1 MRRTVVR
8 GVGGAAFAAALTL
21 GLAGAAQA
29 DDEPLSIDDLP
40 SISDAEVDVLRTAI
54 DVPDIQGI
62 DIPDIRPFEPEVT
75 TEGADTVVSLDTDVL
90 FEFGKAD
97 LSDDAQAAVSEA
109 VKDVPDGA
117 QIRVEG
123 HTDSIGS
130 DADNL
135 ALSKE
140 RAEAVAKAIEAER
153 DDLEVA
159 ATGKGEKEPVAPNTK
174 GNDDNPEGR
183 EKNRRVEIRYAD

>member
-8 GVGGAAFAAALTL
+8 GAGGAAFAAALTL

-62 DIPDIRPFEPEVT
+62 DIPEIRPFEPEVT
-75 TEGADTVVSLDTDVL
+75 SDGADTVVSLDTDVL

-97 LSDDAQAAVSEA
+97 LSPEAEKAVVEA

>member
-62 DIPDIRPFEPEVT
+62 DIPEIRPFEPEVT
-75 TEGADTVVSLDTDVL
+75 SDGADTVVSLDTDVL

-97 LSDDAQAAVSEA
+97 LSPEAEKAVVEA

>member
-54 DVPDIQGI
+54 DVPDIRGI
-62 DIPDIRPFEPEVT
+62 DIPEIRAFEPEVT

-109 VKDVPDGA
+109 VAGVPDGA

>member
-8 GVGGAAFAAALTL
+8 GAGGAAFAAALTL

-62 DIPDIRPFEPEVT
+62 DIPEIQPFEPEVT
-75 TEGADTVVSLDTDVL
+75 SDGADTVVSLDTDVL

-97 LSDDAQAAVSEA
+97 LSPEAEKAVVEA

>member
-1 MRRTVVR
+1 M
-8 GVGGAAFAAALTL
+8 
-21 GLAGAAQA
+21 
-29 DDEPLSIDDLP
+29 
-40 SISDAEVDVLRTAI
+40 
-54 DVPDIQGI
+54 
-62 DIPDIRPFEPEVT
+62 
-75 TEGADTVVSLDTDVL
+75 
-90 FEFGKAD
+90 
-97 LSDDAQAAVSEA
+97 
-109 VKDVPDGA
+109 DVPDGA

-140 RAEAVAKAIEAER
+140 RAEAVAKAIEAAR

>member
-1 MRRTVVR
+1 MRRTVLR

-75 TEGADTVVSLDTDVL
+75 SDGEDTVVSLDTDVL

-97 LSDDAQAAVSEA
+97 LSPEAEKAVVEA
-109 VKDVPDGA
+109 VEDVPDGA

-135 ALSKE
+135 ALSEE
-140 RAEAVAKAIEAER
+140 RAEAVATAIDAER
-153 DDLEVA
+153 DDLEVE

-183 EKNRRVEIRYAD
+183 EENRRVEIRYAD

>member
-54 DVPDIQGI
+54 DVPDIRGI

-109 VKDVPDGA
+109 VADVPDGA

-140 RAEAVAKAIEAER
+140 RAEAVAEAIEAER

-159 ATGKGEKEPVAPNTK
+159 ASGKGEKEPVAPNTK